1 MKFTNL
7 IFCLVF
13 LVFSCTSRG
22 GIRDYPPYKL
32 IIEFGEHI
40 KPETGL
46 VLSGYGV
53 NVGLPKDYKGRGIGN
68 FRASFKLPKMRSDE
82 ISLDYARN
90 LIVFLGER
98 FLGEINSNS
107 KVRPDLDFYPFTSDF
122 IDITI
127 HFKDE
132 NQIDL
137 GQGVALIY
145 FRQGRIVYE
154 GYKISEYT
162 NRFPAIGKH
171 FTIHEESYA
180 EALDIVKKQK
190 GI

>member
-7 IFCLVF
+7 ILCCLF
-13 LVFSCTSRG
+13 LISSCAKKDVIG
-22 GIRDYPPYKL
+22 NFPPYKL
-32 IIEFGEHI
+32 IIEFAKKI
-40 KPETGL
+40 KPETDL
-46 VLSGYGV
+46 VLSGYGI
-53 NVGLPKDYKGRGIGN
+53 NNGLPKDYQKKGIGS
-68 FRASFKLPKMRSDE
+68 FRASFKLPKEKNDE
-82 ISLDYARN
+82 ISLEYARN

-98 FLGEINSNS
+98 FLEEINSNS
-107 KVRPDLDFYPFTSDF
+107 EIRPDLDFYPFTSDS
-122 IDITI
+122 IDITV

-145 FRQGRIVYE
+145 FYHGKIVYE
-154 GYKISEYT
+154 GYKIEKYT

-180 EALDIVKKQK
+180 EALEIVKRQR
-190 GI
+190 GV